1 MNGNEMGYG
10 HSMHYLAGKEKEEEV
25 MTLSTFDIEVTFFA
39 EESTLC
45 QSETFHHLSVPSER
59 NFRLMLVPQFF
70 YGIRLPSESQ
80 KPFGN

>member
-1 MNGNEMGYG
+1 MNGNEMRYG
-10 HSMHYLAGKEKEEEV
+10 HRIHYLTGKEEEV

-70 YGIRLPSESQ
+70 YEFRLPSESQ